1 MKFEWTEETIRFRED
16 AAVRVQFDAAIAQ
29 HILPF
34 LPENAHVCDAGCG
47 LGFLSLALAPH
58 CRRITAVDV
67 SSAALAVLARNA
79 VRMGYDNIQIVQGDL
94 FAQRPN
100 PRYDAMVFCFFG
112 HTKETLKAVRTQCKG
127 HAILVKRDHIEHRF
141 AAGNQPAQRLNFQ
154 TACQELTALHV
165 PHTTQTFS
173 LEMGQPFRS
182 REEAARFFAIYGGS
196 GAHSAMTQMEEVMK
210 TGDLEFPYYFSARCA
225 LGLIVLDA
233 GEIPDLP

>member
-58 CRRITAVDV
+58 CRRITAVDA

-94 FAQRPN
+94 FAQRWYSAFSGT
-100 PRYDAMVFCFFG
+100 R
-112 HTKETLKAVRTQCKG
+112 R
-127 HAILVKRDHIEHRF
+127 KRSKR
-141 AAGNQPAQRLNFQ
+141 
-154 TACQELTALHV
+154 C
-165 PHTTQTFS
+165 
-173 LEMGQPFRS
+173 
-182 REEAARFFAIYGGS
+182 AR
-196 GAHSAMTQMEEVMK
+196 
-210 TGDLEFPYYFSARCA
+210 SARGA
-225 LGLIVLDA
+225 PSL
-233 GEIPDLP
+233 

>member
-16 AAVRVQFDAAIAQ
+16 AAARVQFDAAIAQ
-29 HILPF
+29 NILPF

-58 CRRITAVDV
+58 CRRITAVDA

-94 FAQRPN
+94 FAQRPT

-112 HTKETLKAVRTQCKG
+112 HTKETLKAVRTQCKRR
-127 HAILVKRDHIEHRF
+127 AILVKRDHIEHRF

-182 REEAARFFAIYGGS
+182 REEVARFLQSMVEAAR
-196 GAHSAMTQMEEVMK
+196 T
-210 TGDLEFPYYFSARCA
+210 L
-225 LGLIVLDA
+225 L
-233 GEIPDLP
+233 